1 MKKKKEISIV
11 NVIYDTF
18 VFKEENPLNLIL
30 TERLKMTLLLFPAL
44 FLILKLTR
52 KAFKH
57 NIKKFKQ
64 QFFIVVY
71 AVIKIFIDDNEREN
85 KRQIATEAAESNA
98 PPCAPPLIIAY
109 NIAHSATEVCNG

>member
-18 VFKEENPLNLIL
+18 VFKEENPLNLTL

-52 KAFKH
+52 KAFKN
-57 NIKKFKQ
+57 NIKKFKHA
-64 QFFIVVY
+64 IIN
-71 AVIKIFIDDNEREN
+71 IKIFRDDNEREN
-85 KRQIATEAAESNA
+85 KRQISTEAAESNA